1 MSKFLEFIEQLPSSG
16 DIAEPGKLLAF
27 LEGAHWLGLAFFDDL
42 LVCQWATPAFSEISG
57 RQPQEI
63 VGAGLQSLFPGFD
76 ADRLRR
82 RDERAMQTGSPSAP
96 QVVLGGPPQSKM
108 ELVASA
114 SPLWNK
120 GEFYGV
126 LVVAHPAPDAGA
138 AQRAHS
144 LRDEPVAGILRQ
156 MEDDPRVNRLL
167 NLLET
172 SFLLLDSGGRAEYI
186 SPKARQLFRLNDD
199 AAPIYS
205 IANDP
210 NFERPET
217 ASLVKDALEGQETHF
232 PPVDYYTEIDGA
244 LGKGANLQ
252 TTLAFS
258 LLPIEDAG
266 GRPILCLF
274 ISQPTLTDEVS
285 QSVTLM
291 QRSESVAMLARG
303 VAHEFNNIF
312 AAIKGIA
319 SLLQSEADSDSS
331 TAAYLQKVNG
341 LIDRGVKLITNLT
354 SYARLHEPRV
364 SKLIVQ
370 DFFDDFAS
378 LIEFVVPKDVKLELS
393 LEAEGSVEA
402 DPNSLRQA
410 LFNIVQNSFEAM
422 ADTEKKLIRLEVS
435 AVAPGDLPGGA
446 FRFSTPSVMLVS
458 ILDSGPGIPAD
469 LAASI
474 FEPYFS
480 TKDPQSSSGL
490 GLNVTQQIIRRLGGV
505 ILAERT
511 SKLGGAAFRVYL
523 PLHKES

>member
-57 RQPQEI
+57 RQPQET

-82 RDERAMQTGSPSAP
+82 RDERATQTGSPSAP

-144 LRDEPVAGILRQ
+144 LRD
-156 MEDDPRVNRLL
+156 
-167 NLLET
+167 